1 MQVNRPDANNLFNQF
16 YKQEAAEK
24 KAAPGNPPVAR
35 KDCVEFSATMETLKK
50 EMARLDEQDDVRT
63 AKVEN
68 LRRQIEAGEYKVDS
82 REMAD
87 LLVKLIIE
95 KRLKL

>member
-1 MQVNRPDANNLFNQF
+1 MQVGRPDVNNLINKF
-16 YKQEAAEK
+16 YKQEATEK
-24 KAAPGNPPVAR
+24 KSAPGNPPVAR
-35 KDCVEFSATMETLKK
+35 KDSVEFSATMETLKK
-50 EMARLDEQDDVRT
+50 EMARLDEKDDVRA
-63 AKVEN
+63 AKIEG

-87 LLVKLIIE
+87 LLVKLVIE